1 MKNQERILAIRIN
14 RDLRSNRIM
23 GINRVEWQLRK
34 AEQNPPS
41 LIIDPGVDGLLR
53 GARFNLKSQDVWF
66 GKELDP

>member
-1 MKNQERILAIRIN
+1 
-14 RDLRSNRIM
+14 M